1 MDGNN
6 SNTNDSSAALVVDV
20 RPNDVLFGRGSG
32 PNDHEG
38 NIRFRELIAQ
48 RKEQYMNTNHR
59 QTKAK
64 IAKDIVDQVFG
75 VDGRFL
81 KKLEGKELTKLG
93 YGQGQDVYQVA
104 SDDMIMEKAKQ
115 ALRQNRNRDNAAGG
129 GGEGNSPKPSSVAE
143 AHVTMAS
150 VSPIFQQT
158 LQQYGNDAVAA
169 GFAPTAAA
177 AVAATA
183 PAAFGNQQEQFL
195 YQQQQQNLI
204 NNGNNNMMN
213 PMVNNPSTSNNMYQQ
228 QQQSRWLQQQQHHP
242 QKPIYSLNTEGYA
255 TYTETLVD
263 PEDRGYL
270 NSGGGGGDNS
280 VDIPLSSSSGGGGD
294 RTRATNMMMMQSTGN
309 SRRGSALLGGRR
321 SDAMAGNR
329 RESLRMDEI
338 WRRDS
343 MAAGGG
349 GGIQAQSMQMSE
361 LMESFRGMSAT
372 GAEMSASMDTIG
384 TIDNFG
390 SLGGI
395 GESNAYNMSGMSNMS
410 TMSMGSIFKTTPDTP
425 SSDGKSGTSSHGS
438 SSMDRQS
445 SSTHSSDQQKAS
457 STVPPERKVVRT
469 SSGDA
474 SLGGSDLWNSKQIS
488 SLMETP
494 FEDSIT
500 NAGGA
505 AGATAAGTT
514 PRGSR
519 QVDNLMHAPIESS
532 SDFDISH
539 GFLTSSTTTG
549 LSSGSPSASEGKHQQ
564 QASYPGQILPS
575 GSNHKKD
582 SI

>member
-1 MDGNN
+1 MDGN
-6 SNTNDSSAALVVDV
+6 SRNTNDSSAALIVDV

-38 NIRFRELIAQ
+38 NIRFRELVAQ
-48 RKEQYMNTNHR
+48 RKEEYMNTNHR

-64 IAKDIVDQVFG
+64 IAKDIVDQVFA

-81 KKLEGKELTKLG
+81 KKLEGKELTNLG

-115 ALRQNRNRDNAAGG
+115 ALRQNRNRDASAASSGA
-129 GGEGNSPKPSSVAE
+129 GEGNSPKPSAVA

-158 LQQYGNDAVAA
+158 LQQYGNDAVTA
-169 GFAPTAAA
+169 GFAPTIAAA
-177 AVAATA
+177 AAATV
-183 PAAFGNQQEQFL
+183 PAAFGNQQEQYL
-195 YQQQQQNLI
+195 QQQRQQNLI

-213 PMVNNPSTSNNMYQQ
+213 RMMNNPSSSSSMYQQ
-228 QQQSRWLQQQQHHP
+228 QQQSRWLQQQQQQHQQQ
-242 QKPIYSLNTEGYA
+242 QKPIYSLDTEGYA
-255 TYTETLVD
+255 TYTETLAD
-263 PEDRGYL
+263 PEDRRYL
-270 NSGGGGGDNS
+270 NSGDGGGGDNS
-280 VDIPLSSSSGGGGD
+280 ADIPLSSSSGGGD
-294 RTRATNMMMMQSTGN
+294 NKTRGTNMMMMQSTGN

-321 SDAMAGNR
+321 SDLMAGNR
-329 RESLRMDEI
+329 RESLRIDEI

-343 MAAGGG
+343 MAAG

-372 GAEMSASMDTIG
+372 GAEMSTSMDTIG

-390 SLGGI
+390 SLAGI

-410 TMSMGSIFKTTPDTP
+410 TMSMGSIFKTTADTP

-445 SSTHSSDQQKAS
+445 SSTHSSDQKKAPS
-457 STVPPERKVVRT
+457 SVPPERKVVRT
-469 SSGDA
+469 SSGDG
-474 SLGGSDLWNSKQIS
+474 SLDGSDLWNSKNIS

-494 FEDSIT
+494 LEDAT
-500 NAGGA
+500 
-505 AGATAAGTT
+505 GATATGTT
-514 PRGSR
+514 PRSSR

-549 LSSGSPSASEGKHQQ
+549 LSSGSPSVSEGKHNQ

-575 GSNHKKD
+575 GSNHKKEL
-582 SI
+582 I